1 MNDLSSISIALKVTR
16 ILEEL
21 NIEYLVVGSLASALH
36 GVSRSTLD
44 GDLIADLQAHNIQGL
59 VDRLGAE
66 FFADQQM
73 MLNAINHKGSFNLI
87 HRASMF
93 KIDIFIPKDSF
104 NSSEL
109 KRRQRHPLTKDSGD
123 SAFVGTAEDTILAK
137 LRWYRLGNEV
147 SDRQWKDV
155 TEILKIQG
163 GRLDLKYMR
172 EWAEKI
178 GVSDLLTKALAE
190 TKMQ

>member
-1 MNDLSSISIALKVTR
+1 MNDLSSLSIVLKVTR

-21 NIEYLVVGSLASALH
+21 DIEYLVVGSLASALH

-44 GDLIADLQAHNIQGL
+44 GDLVADIQASHIQGL
-59 VDRLGAE
+59 VDRLGSE
-66 FFADQQM
+66 FSTDQQM
-73 MLNAINHKGSFNLI
+73 MAEAVIQKSSFNLI

-93 KIDIFIPKDSF
+93 KIDLFIPKDSF
-104 NSSEL
+104 NRSEL
-109 KRRQRHPLTKDSGD
+109 KRRQRYPLTNNKGD

-172 EWAEKI
+172 EWSEKI
-178 GVSDLLTKALAE
+178 GVMDLLTKALSE
-190 TKMQ
+190 TGMQ